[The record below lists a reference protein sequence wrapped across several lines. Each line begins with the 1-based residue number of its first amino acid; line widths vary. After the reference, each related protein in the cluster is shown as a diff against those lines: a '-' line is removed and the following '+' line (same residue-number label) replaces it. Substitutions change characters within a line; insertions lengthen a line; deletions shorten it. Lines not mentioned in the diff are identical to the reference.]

1 MRYQKEVSPK
11 SLKKREKCDKWTE
24 YEGPE
29 LLTYLTIELRKW
41 YAQEIKSPF
50 ILRQGPCTLLNDTTR
65 LWCYDKFWV

>member
-29 LLTYLTIELRKW
+29 LLTYLTIEELNYENGMLRK
-41 YAQEIKSPF
+41 
-50 ILRQGPCTLLNDTTR
+50 LNR
-65 LWCYDKFWV
+65 HLY